1 MLIKTEM
8 YTSQGKQVTKVR
20 VNGKDFF
27 GGDVQSATKN
37 LPADVIES
45 VQVIDDYGD
54 QANLT
59 GIKTGEPNKI
69 LNFTIRKDKNY
80 GYFGQATAG
89 DGSDALPKDP
99 GVTNR

>member
-1 MLIKTEM
+1 M
-8 YTSQGKQVTKVR
+8 
-20 VNGKDFF
+20 
-27 GGDVQSATKN
+27 QSATKN

-45 VQVIDDYGD
+45 VQIVDDYGD

-89 DGSDALPKDP
+89 DGRDLYRKKQMPMLRTKTA
-99 GVTNR
+99 T